1 MGPGLVTIGADNDPS
16 GIFTYT
22 LAGAQ
27 FGFDLLWV
35 CVLSYPSMVAL
46 QLIAT
51 RVAAVTGKGLTENMR
66 TYYARWLFALAVAR
80 FLLANTFN
88 LVADMLAMG
97 EAARLMFHGPVGLFA
112 VVFASASM
120 ALQWWVPYARYAG
133 ILKWLSLAL
142 FCYAGT
148 LLMTG
153 VAWRSV
159 AWHSVMPHVTWSEG
173 FLAMLIAV
181 LGTTVSPYLLFSQ
194 AEQEVEA
201 GAQDSASAHGEDARS
216 SGESPQLRKMRRET
230 FIRTLL
236 SNAVGALI
244 LCAAAVTLH
253 GAQAPST
260 STPDAVKVLLP
271 AVHGYAAQVLG
282 LALLGT
288 ALLALPPLAGSAAHA
303 AASSFGWPRG
313 DQRDHRIA
321 RVLVALMATSAV
333 AAWLLG
339 TLGVDTMTVC
349 YWSAL
354 ANGMTVTPVLFLLVL
369 LSSHRAAVGELK
381 SHLFVRALSWLA
393 VIVTGVVL
401 TAHTLLQ
408 FF

>member
-1 MGPGLVTIGADNDPS
+1 MGPGLATIGADNDPS
-16 GIFTYT
+16 GVLTYT
-22 LAGAQ
+22 LAGAR

-51 RVAAVTGKGLTENMR
+51 RVAAVTGEGLTENMR
-66 TYYARWLFALAVAR
+66 AHYARWLFALAVAR
-80 FLLANTFN
+80 FLLANTLN

-112 VVFASASM
+112 LVFASASM
-120 ALQWWVPYARYAG
+120 VLQWWVPYARYAG
-133 ILKWLSLAL
+133 IVKWLSLAL

-148 LLMTG
+148 LLMTN
-153 VAWRSV
+153 VPWHSV
-159 AWHSVMPHVTWSEG
+159 AWHSVVPHVTWSEG
-173 FLAMLIAV
+173 FLAMLLAV

-201 GAQDSASAHGEDARS
+201 RPQDSSAAHGEGARS
-216 SGESPQLRKMRRET
+216 SEEPPQLRKMRRDT

-244 LCAAAVTLH
+244 LCAAAATLH
-253 GAQAPST
+253 GAHAPFV

-271 AVHGYAAQVLG
+271 VAHGYAAQVLG

-313 DQRDHRIA
+313 EQRDHRIA
-321 RVLVALMATSAV
+321 LVLVALMATSAV
-333 AAWLLG
+333 VAWLLG
-339 TLGVDTMTVC
+339 TVGVDTMRVC

-381 SHLFVRALSWLA
+381 SHWFVRGLSWLA
-393 VIVTGVVL
+393 VIVTGVVV